1 MAARAAKLKYTGQW
15 IERKDAEGNIVVS
28 GPSESFPGIP
38 ARDLAEDDVK
48 ALSDAEYRDAVDS
61 GLYVAP
67 AASKPTGKA
76 SSTKAAA
83 KKPAAPTPVPAEEAS
98 AEQAKQVAGADAG
111 GSDADGSR
119 AES

>member
-1 MAARAAKLKYTGQW
+1 MAARAARLKYTGHW
-15 IERKDAEGNIVVS
+15 IERKDADGNIVVS

-38 ARDLAEDDVK
+38 ARDLTEDDIK

-67 AASKPTGKA
+67 AASKPAGK
-76 SSTKAAA
+76 SSSKKAAA
-83 KKPAAPTPVPAEEAS
+83 KKPAAKPVSAEEAS
-98 AEQAKQVAGADAG
+98 AEQATQVAEADAG
-111 GSDADGSR
+111 GSDADGSG

>member
-1 MAARAAKLKYTGQW
+1 MAARAAKLKYTGHW

-38 ARDLAEDDVK
+38 ARDLTDEDIK

-67 AASKPTGKA
+67 AASKSAGK
-76 SSTKAAA
+76 KAAA
-83 KKPAAPTPVPAEEAS
+83 AKPAVKSVSAEAAS
-98 AEQAKQVAGADAG
+98 AEQAKQVAEADAG
-111 GSDADGSR
+111 GSDADGSG